1 MKNRV
6 SEMKILLILERI
18 NSGLD
23 KAENQ
28 INNLEYKIAKNSQS
42 EQQKRKQYF
51 KNEDSLRDLWEN
63 IKHNNICITGLPE
76 EEREQRIKTYLRT
89 SGQDGGIGRHASPPY
104 TTIRRITTNLKTK
117 NTQNCQKIKLY
128 GSPTAKN
135 LKKRYSSRR

>member
-51 KNEDSLRDLWEN
+51 KNEDSLRDL
-63 IKHNNICITGLPE
+63 
-76 EEREQRIKTYLRT
+76 
-89 SGQDGGIGRHASPPY
+89 
-104 TTIRRITTNLKTK
+104 
-117 NTQNCQKIKLY
+117 
-128 GSPTAKN
+128 
-135 LKKRYSSRR
+135 